1 MLLLSCSYLDYSP
14 QVQVYIP
21 ALLKPKIQKVNLM
34 NKLQQLKQKVAEAK
48 KLTKVSESASTVAE
62 LTSAL
67 SAKPQQ
73 VVIKTPTQRVLTDML
88 IKDIKA
94 KVNRRAVIVV
104 NPANTTITLPKQYDS
119 KQLATVLGKYS
130 VALAF

>member
-1 MLLLSCSYLDYSP
+1 M
-14 QVQVYIP
+14 
-21 ALLKPKIQKVNLM
+21 
-34 NKLQQLKQKVAEAK
+34 
-48 KLTKVSESASTVAE
+48 SESASTVTE

-73 VVIKTPTQRVLTDML
+73 IVIKTPAQRVLTDML

>member
-1 MLLLSCSYLDYSP
+1 M
-14 QVQVYIP
+14 
-21 ALLKPKIQKVNLM
+21 
-34 NKLQQLKQKVAEAK
+34 AEAK
-48 KLTKVSESASTVAE
+48 KLTKVSESASTVDS
-62 LTSAL
+62 LTHAL
-67 SAKPQQ
+67 SGKPQQ

-94 KVNRRAVIVV
+94 KVNRRAAIVV

-130 VALAF
+130 VALAY